1 MPSEAA
7 PSGATATP
15 AAAGRRRTRWLALA
29 GALIW
34 LYASWAPWAIII
46 PHRTL
51 EWPEPYISPAG
62 LGAFTPVAV
71 NSTLLG
77 IVSSIGLLLCPWL
90 WSRRF
95 GVIAS
100 ALYLGWV
107 ALASVTAVVTLL
119 GYAQV
124 ATTLP
129 LSLFAPVGAG
139 VAPDFGLVLML
150 IGLALLWVVGLR
162 LWRTA
167 RARVREVGMRA
178 AVRGERRERP
188 THDAPAEVFARTGL
202 MGGGAGAVTAGVLIW
217 ALGYYLM
224 PWVVGASCPE
234 QAIVVGC
241 SGLSASDAVA
251 IAAAPAGAVLDPR
264 AFLYAVPVVLGICGL
279 LMIYAV
285 RRLLINTAL
294 CVWVGAWAASG
305 SLIVALGWI
314 GRDNPP
320 EGRAI
325 LSLPPHA
332 ITPAGAVA
340 ATGVGIVWLGLV
352 PLVIAA
358 ISSWRAHQTGA
369 IRPG

>member
-7 PSGATATP
+7 PSSATATQ
-15 AAAGRRRTRWLALA
+15 ATTAGVRRTRWLALG
-29 GALIW
+29 GALLW
-34 LYASWAPWAIII
+34 LYTSWAPWAIII

-51 EWPEPYISPAG
+51 VAPEPYVSPAG
-62 LGAFTPVAV
+62 LGAFTPVAIEPIV
-71 NSTLLG
+71 LG
-77 IVSSIGLLLCPWL
+77 IISSIGLLLCPWL

-95 GVIAS
+95 RVIAA

-107 ALASVTAVVTLL
+107 VLASITAVVALI

-139 VAPDFGLVLML
+139 IAPDFGLALL
-150 IGLALLWVVGLR
+150 LAALALLWVVGLR
-162 LWRTA
+162 LWRAA
-167 RARVREVGMRA
+167 RTQVQLVGMRA
-178 AVRGERRERP
+178 AVRGERRERA

-202 MGGGAGAVTAGVLIW
+202 MGGGAGAVSAGVLIW

-234 QAIVVGC
+234 TAIVVGC

-264 AFLYAVPVVLGICGL
+264 VFLYAVPVVLGICGL

-294 CVWVGAWAASG
+294 CVWVGAWAATG

-314 GRDNPP
+314 GRGDTAP
-320 EGRAI
+320 GTA
-325 LSLPPHA
+325 LPAATSAHA

-352 PLVIAA
+352 PLIIAA
-358 ISSWRAHQTGA
+358 ISTWRARTQHA
-369 IRPG
+369 